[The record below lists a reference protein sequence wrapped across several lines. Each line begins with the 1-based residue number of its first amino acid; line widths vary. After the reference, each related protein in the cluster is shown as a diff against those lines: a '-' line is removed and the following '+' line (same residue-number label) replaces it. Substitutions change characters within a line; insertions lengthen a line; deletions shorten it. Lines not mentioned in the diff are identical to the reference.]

1 MLLFSLTRC
10 CFLLKGPL
18 QCADLSPLLAISHF
32 GSLLSSPCSLHVTST
47 SIQKGKLLLFPRKL
61 MIMHTLTICFH
72 KNFPFQLHIKDVPR
86 SKQQTQGGIV
96 PDCTVTATHFS
107 QEVIHTQC
115 KKKLPQPHS
124 RTVPISEHYNV
135 KVYMNHG
142 QIVKMCWFKCI
153 LSLLRKIND
162 SSK

>member
-1 MLLFSLTRC
+1 
-10 CFLLKGPL
+10 
-18 QCADLSPLLAISHF
+18 
-32 GSLLSSPCSLHVTST
+32 
-47 SIQKGKLLLFPRKL
+47 
-61 MIMHTLTICFH
+61 MITHTLTICFH

-86 SKQQTQGGIV
+86 SKQQTQGGIL

-162 SSK
+162 SSKWTPLLSVLILVPSTTLHVEPKHIPSVGEERPTTGHSTFGFLLSNLF